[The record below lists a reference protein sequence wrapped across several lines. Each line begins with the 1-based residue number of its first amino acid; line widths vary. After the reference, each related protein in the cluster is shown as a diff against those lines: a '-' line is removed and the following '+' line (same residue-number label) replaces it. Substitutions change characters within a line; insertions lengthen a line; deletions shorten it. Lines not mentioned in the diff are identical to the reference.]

1 MTTLTLKFL
10 IRRSVRLWLRT
21 LHQKS
26 TMVLIQNHRVFSI
39 LVDIYTAIWY
49 NLFDKLEFDEGSEY
63 MSKGTE
69 TEKRIIAMAYFH
81 RYGWIAAMMVCIAI
95 WPKQMF
101 LIFSVA
107 CLSFSVWSFIG
118 YKKKWKHIYCSFQ
131 NSYHQKMTPNNIQW
145 HKVKK
150 SDAYGVPLI
159 FLIIGLALL
168 VIMIL
173 Y

>member
-1 MTTLTLKFL
+1 
-10 IRRSVRLWLRT
+10 
-21 LHQKS
+21 
-26 TMVLIQNHRVFSI
+26 
-39 LVDIYTAIWY
+39 
-49 NLFDKLEFDEGSEY
+49 

-69 TEKRIIAMAYFH
+69 RGKRIIAMAYFH

>member
-1 MTTLTLKFL
+1 
-10 IRRSVRLWLRT
+10 
-21 LHQKS
+21 
-26 TMVLIQNHRVFSI
+26 
-39 LVDIYTAIWY
+39 
-49 NLFDKLEFDEGSEY
+49 

-69 TEKRIIAMAYFH
+69 KEKRIIAMAYFH

-150 SDAYGVPLI
+150 SDAYGDPLI